1 MQDMIDKSE
10 ATAQQLKLIAHPCR
24 LLVLCALVEGEK
36 NVSELTSM
44 ANVSQTLMSNHLALL
59 RKANI
64 VDYKRDHRT
73 LNYYLKDER
82 MKQVLMTLHNVYCEN
97 KTP

>member
-1 MQDMIDKSE
+1 MQEMIEKSE

-97 KTP
+97 KAP

>member
-1 MQDMIDKSE
+1 MQDMIEKSE
-10 ATAQQLKLIAHPCR
+10 TTAQQLKLIAHPCR

-36 NVSELTSM
+36 NVGELTSM

-82 MKQVLMTLHNVYCEN
+82 MKQVLMTLHNVYCGD
-97 KTP
+97 KAP

>member
-97 KTP
+97 KAP